1 MRPILD
7 NYISAHYK
15 EIRKYTNYF
24 LVRMKSTI
32 SADAVINNSFLY
44 LCNIDKYTDKESF
57 VAMVKQIYLNNYV
70 W

>member
-7 NYISAHYK
+7 QYISAHYK

-32 SADAVINNSFLY
+32 SADAVIITLFY
-44 LCNIDKYTDKESF
+44 
-57 VAMVKQIYLNNYV
+57 IYV
-70 W
+70 I